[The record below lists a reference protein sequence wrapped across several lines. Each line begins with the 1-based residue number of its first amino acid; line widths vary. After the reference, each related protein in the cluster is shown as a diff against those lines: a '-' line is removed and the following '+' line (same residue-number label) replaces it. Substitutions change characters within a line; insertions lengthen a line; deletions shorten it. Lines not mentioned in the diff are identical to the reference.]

1 MQLLSRTQRTLYRM
15 FGHPE
20 FQYRVPSGPPLILER
35 YRAVIDT
42 ASIPPFDEPLL
53 LIHTAGKQ
61 LSYRPAA
68 HSTQLSSPG
77 LVSLLPA
84 GVPLEFAIGGVGEGM
99 LLHFGG
105 QRRVPAW
112 VTARA
117 EGLPTTFMDNVIVAI
132 GQQIASA
139 AGQPHA
145 NDDYLAILGNALLAQ
160 LRHTLSHPAPAE
172 ILRGSRSAT
181 LLTHV
186 AVQYVQQHL
195 DQPLSVARL
204 AAVAGVGVTH
214 FSNTFKRVTG
224 VTPHRYILRERMA
237 RARELLR
244 MTALTVGE
252 VAEAV
257 GFAGQ
262 SHFTQ
267 AFIREMDIT
276 PSAYRRMGRVNSNT
290 GVRRSH

>member
-1 MQLLSRTQRTLYRM
+1 MQSLSRTQRTLYRM

-20 FQYRVPSGPPLILER
+20 FQYRIPSEPPLLLER
-35 YRAVIDT
+35 YRTVIDT

-53 LIHTAGKQ
+53 MIHTGGKQ
-61 LSYRPAA
+61 LSYRRAA
-68 HSTQLSSPG
+68 HGSQLSSPG

-84 GVPLEFAIGGVGEGM
+84 GVPLELAIGGVGEGM

-112 VTARA
+112 FTSRA
-117 EGLPTTFMDNVIVAI
+117 EHLPSTFIDNVIVTI

-145 NDDYLAILGNALLAQ
+145 DDDYLAVLGNALLAQ
-160 LRHTLSHPAPAE
+160 LRYTLSRPAPAE
-172 ILRGSRSAT
+172 TLRGSRSAT
-181 LLTHV
+181 LLTHT
-186 AVQYVQQHL
+186 AVQHVQQHL
-195 DQPLSVARL
+195 DQPLSVATL

-214 FSNTFKRVTG
+214 FSNTFKQVTG
-224 VTPHRYILRERMA
+224 VTPHRYILRERIA

-244 MTALTVGE
+244 MTALSVGE

-262 SHFTQ
+262 SHFTH
-267 AFIREMDIT
+267 AFAREMDMT
-276 PSAYRRMGRVNSNT
+276 PSAYRRMGRARGKVSP
-290 GVRRSH
+290 H